1 MKVFKVRSAAGFTL
15 IELMIVVA
23 VIAILAAVAL
33 PAYSSYIAKARRGT
47 AQACLIEASQYME
60 RYYTNHLTYENAVLP
75 NCTETANSNHYTQQI
90 VAGSLGA
97 SSYTIET
104 VPQGRQASIEKN
116 CGKMT
121 VDQSGARTREL
132 TAGDC
137 W

>member
-1 MKVFKVRSAAGFTL
+1 MALRIRRKSGFTL

-23 VIAILAAVAL
+23 VIAILAAIAL

-47 AQACLIEASQYME
+47 AQTCLIEASQHLE
-60 RYYTNHLTYENAVLP
+60 RYYTNKLTYVGAVLP
-75 NCTETANSNHYTQQI
+75 GCTETANSSHYTQQI

-97 SSYTIET
+97 STYTIET
-104 VPQGRQASIEKN
+104 VPKGRQASIEKN

-121 VDQSGARTREL
+121 IDQSGARTREL
-132 TAGDC
+132 TVGDC